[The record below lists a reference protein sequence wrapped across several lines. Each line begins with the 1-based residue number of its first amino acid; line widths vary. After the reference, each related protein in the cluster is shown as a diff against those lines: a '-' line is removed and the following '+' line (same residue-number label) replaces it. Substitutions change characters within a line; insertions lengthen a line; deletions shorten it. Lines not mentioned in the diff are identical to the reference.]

1 MIIGV
6 PKEIKTEEN
15 RVAVTPTGVAGF
27 VARNH
32 QVLIQK
38 DAGSGSGLTDAN
50 YQAAGATI
58 VDSAKEVWD
67 KADMI
72 MKVKEPQESEFPLL
86 RPGLILFTYLHLAAA
101 ESVTRALLDRKVTG
115 IAYETI
121 QLDDG
126 SLPLLAPMSE
136 IAGRLSIQVGAWC
149 LQAENGGRGVLLGGA
164 SGVRP
169 ANVVIIGAGMS
180 GTAACQ
186 VAAGMGAYV
195 SILDINPTKLRYV
208 HDILGGHV
216 TTLMSNRA
224 NVEEAALG
232 ADLVIGSVL
241 IPGAQAPKIITRA
254 LVRRMKPGAALVD
267 IAIDQ
272 GGCAE
277 TSRPTTHGNPIYVE
291 EELVHYCVTN
301 MPAIVPQHLDLR
313 ANQFDSDLRPRTR
326 QPRFSPSAG
335 QKQSVGQ
342 RFEYF
347 QRQSH
352 LRGCRQRVKP
362 SLHAVR
368 RGDSMRLVTRADFD
382 GLVCGALVTK
392 FEKIDDYLYVEP
404 KFMQD
409 GLVEIRS
416 GDIITNLPY
425 HPNCTLWF
433 DHHITNTTPNFATP
447 IILGRGGFRLAPSAA
462 RVVYEYYL
470 ELAATGDSA
479 VRRSNVRPRAPRSNS
494 FSATARMQHLMHE
507 VDRVDAGKLEQE
519 DVLNPQGYVLLSMT
533 TDGRNAGDEP
543 YWLKVINLLR
553 DATLAEVMNEPE
565 IKQRCQRI
573 QEEQEKLR
581 KLLLERTSY
590 KGNVIYCDL
599 RGVKEI
605 PDGNRFLVF
614 TLFPK
619 GNIQVKV
626 AHDSQRANTTSISVG
641 YNIFNPTSNV
651 NVGELLTNYGGG
663 GHKVVGSSR
672 VPNDQAEQ
680 AIKEIL
686 AAVTE

>member
-38 DAGSGSGLTDAN
+38 GAGSGSGLTDAN

-72 MKVKEPQESEFPLL
+72 MKVKEPQESEYALL

-101 ESVTRALLDRKVTG
+101 ESVTRAMLERKVTG

-169 ANVVIIGAGMS
+169 ANVVILGAGMS

-186 VAAGMGAYV
+186 VAVGMGAYV
-195 SILDINPTKLRYV
+195 SILDINPNKLRYV

-224 NVEEAALG
+224 NVEEAVVG

-241 IPGAQAPKIITRA
+241 IPGAQAPKLIPRSLA
-254 LVRRMKPGAALVD
+254 KRMKSGAAFVD

-277 TSRPTTHGNPIYVE
+277 TSRPTTHLNPIYVE

-301 MPAIVPQHLDLR
+301 MPAIVP
-313 ANQFDSDLRPRTR
+313 NTST
-326 QPRFSPSAG
+326 
-335 QKQSVGQ
+335 
-342 RFEYF
+342 Y
-347 QRQSH
+347 
-352 LRGCRQRVKP
+352 
-362 SLHAVR
+362 
-368 RGDSMRLVTRADFD
+368 
-382 GLVCGALVTK
+382 AL
-392 FEKIDDYLYVEP
+392 
-404 KFMQD
+404 
-409 GLVEIRS
+409 
-416 GDIITNLPY
+416 TNS
-425 HPNCTLWF
+425 TL
-433 DHHITNTTPNFATP
+433 TY
-447 IILGRGGFRLAPSAA
+447 G
-462 RVVYEYYL
+462 L
-470 ELAATGDSA
+470 ELANRGFPQALIRNKALAKGLNTFDGKVTYEGVASA
-479 VRRSNVRPRAPRSNS
+479 FNLPFTPVD
-494 FSATARMQHLMHE
+494 E
-507 VDRVDAGKLEQE
+507 VIR
-519 DVLNPQGYVLLSMT
+519 
-533 TDGRNAGDEP
+533 
-543 YWLKVINLLR
+543 
-553 DATLAEVMNEPE
+553 
-565 IKQRCQRI
+565 
-573 QEEQEKLR
+573 
-581 KLLLERTSY
+581 
-590 KGNVIYCDL
+590 
-599 RGVKEI
+599 
-605 PDGNRFLVF
+605 
-614 TLFPK
+614 
-619 GNIQVKV
+619 
-626 AHDSQRANTTSISVG
+626 
-641 YNIFNPTSNV
+641 
-651 NVGELLTNYGGG
+651 
-663 GHKVVGSSR
+663 
-672 VPNDQAEQ
+672 
-680 AIKEIL
+680 
-686 AAVTE
+686 